1 MEEITKQFFK
11 LRDPRFGD
19 FIAKLIP
26 NIDKENIIG
35 VRSPA
40 MKKFSKQFAKSD
52 ERWLFIQR
60 LPHKYL
66 EENFLHAAV
75 IPSVSED
82 IEQLLENIE
91 KFLPFVDNWAVC
103 DTLAP
108 KVFKNHPAEIYSRAI
123 KWLNSDHP
131 YTVRFGLVTL
141 LTFFLDDYFLAD
153 TNKIVASIETGEYYV
168 NMAIAWYF
176 SYALIKQY
184 DATLPLFLDNSIKN
198 RWVHNKSIQKAVE
211 SRRISDER
219 KEQLKS
225 LRRKVK

>member
-1 MEEITKQFFK
+1 
-11 LRDPRFGD
+11 
-19 FIAKLIP
+19 
-26 NIDKENIIG
+26 
-35 VRSPA
+35 
-40 MKKFSKQFAKSD
+40 MKKFSKQFVKSE
-52 ERWLFIQR
+52 ERWLFIQE

-75 IPSVSED
+75 IPFVSED

-91 KFLPFVDNWAVC
+91 RFLPYVDNWAVC

-108 KVFKNHPAEIYSRAI
+108 KVFSKHPAAIYSKAI
-123 KWLNSDHP
+123 EWLNSDHP

-141 LTFFLDDYFLAD
+141 LGFFLDDHFSAD

-211 SRRISDER
+211 SYRISNER
-219 KEQLKS
+219 KEHLKS
-225 LRRKVK
+225 LRRRAKEE